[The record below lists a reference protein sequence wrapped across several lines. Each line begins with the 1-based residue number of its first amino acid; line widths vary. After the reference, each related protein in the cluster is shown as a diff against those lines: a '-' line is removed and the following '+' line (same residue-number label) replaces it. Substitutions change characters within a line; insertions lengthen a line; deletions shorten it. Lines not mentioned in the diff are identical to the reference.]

1 MGGGG
6 GQGGLGLWWSTGRW
20 GVGVVR
26 GVWVSGGQQ
35 VGVGGGGGQ
44 GGLGLWWST
53 GRWGWGVGGGWSG
66 GTGSLVVNR

>member
-6 GQGGLGLWWSTGRW
+6 GQGDWASGGQQVGKG

-35 VGVGGGGGQ
+35 VGGG
-44 GGLGLWWST
+44 
-53 GRWGWGVGGGWSG
+53 WGW
-66 GTGSLVVNR
+66 

>member
-26 GVWVSGGQQ
+26 GDWASGGQQ
-35 VGVGGGGGQ
+35 VGGGWGWS
-44 GGLGLWWST
+44 GGLGLRWST
-53 GRWGWGVGGGWSG
+53 GR
-66 GTGSLVVNR
+66 